1 MLVALV
7 SAMPGGDLLRVAPRG
22 SAFSPATA
30 EVAVQP
36 LRAAARAMA
45 PAPRVDD
52 EPAAGPD
59 GAAILALPPQHPVA
73 PAPIRTS
80 YPALLAVPPP
90 TSHPARDGSPRGPPH
105 A

>member
-7 SAMPGGDLLRVAPRG
+7 SAMPGGDLLRIAPRG

-36 LRAAARAMA
+36 LRAAARLMTPVAR
-45 PAPRVDD
+45 PDG
-52 EPAAGPD
+52 EPAAGTD
-59 GAAILALPPQHPVA
+59 GGAILAFAPQLPGVST
-73 PAPIRTS
+73 PIRTS

-90 TSHPARDGSPRGPPH
+90 TSHPALDGSPRGPPH

>member
-7 SAMPGGDLLRVAPRG
+7 SAMPGGDLLRVASRG

-36 LRAAARAMA
+36 LRAARLMTPVAR
-45 PAPRVDD
+45 PDG

-73 PAPIRTS
+73 PAPIRVP

-90 TSHPARDGSPRGPPH
+90 TSHPALDGSPRGPPH